1 MTAAACGGARRGEA
15 QPPPSLSLPPSLP
28 ACSARLGSAQLG
40 SVPLLTHPPALPA
53 PPQHGYQGL
62 HRLLLRL
69 HGGKGLAGKLAGAGS
84 AGAPGGAVL
93 VAPGGAPAPRSG
105 CRAAARIPCCRAHE
119 VEGRVVPPG
128 WVLGGCSA
136 AWRGM
141 KRGREPGWAPWGG
154 SGLGQQAVCGRV
166 AVPVSLCVCPRVR
179 LCPRVSPLTAKPT
192 QKVRLC
198 PRGQPRLS
206 GSALKIAGF
215 LKERCFEPKIQG
227 LSHSA
232 SVWKTCRMPTN
243 AVRDRRLLLSRRLR
257 GARPCQRAGAWG
269 PSFQRPVTARRRK
282 KKTCFT
288 LNSPSPVSTAAG
300 LQPSAAEAARG
311 ELCGWGLA
319 GASPPWALLGERSR
333 SSSLGHPCAASLPLS
348 FFVVSV
354 LLLTSTR

>member
-1 MTAAACGGARRGEA
+1 M
-15 QPPPSLSLPPSLP
+15 
-28 ACSARLGSAQLG
+28 
-40 SVPLLTHPPALPA
+40 
-53 PPQHGYQGL
+53 
-62 HRLLLRL
+62 
-69 HGGKGLAGKLAGAGS
+69 
-84 AGAPGGAVL
+84 L

-141 KRGREPGWAPWGG
+141 KRGWEPGWAPCGG

-166 AVPVSLCVCPRVR
+166 AVPVSLCVRPRVR

-198 PRGQPRLS
+198 SRGQPRLS

-232 SVWKTCRMPTN
+232 SVWKTCRMPKN

-257 GARPCQRAGAWG
+257 GARLCQCAGVRG

-282 KKTCFT
+282 KK
-288 LNSPSPVSTAAG
+288 
-300 LQPSAAEAARG
+300 
-311 ELCGWGLA
+311 
-319 GASPPWALLGERSR
+319 
-333 SSSLGHPCAASLPLS
+333 H
-348 FFVVSV
+348 V
-354 LLLTSTR
+354 LH

>member
-1 MTAAACGGARRGEA
+1 MVIKVYIASSSGSTAVRGSPGNLRGLGVREPRGEPCSW
-15 QPPPSLSLPPSLP
+15 PP
-28 ACSARLGSAQLG
+28 
-40 SVPLLTHPPALPA
+40 
-53 PPQHGYQGL
+53 
-62 HRLLLRL
+62 
-69 HGGKGLAGKLAGAGS
+69 
-84 AGAPGGAVL
+84 
-93 VAPGGAPAPRSG
+93 GAPAPRSG

-166 AVPVSLCVCPRVR
+166 SVPVSLCVRPRVR

-206 GSALKIAGF
+206 GSALKVAGF

-227 LSHSA
+227 VGAFSVSVEDLQDAQECSQRSETSA
-232 SVWKTCRMPTN
+232 EPLASRCP
-243 AVRDRRLLLSRRLR
+243 AVSACW
-257 GARPCQRAGAWG
+257 GAGSQLPEAGD
-269 PSFQRPVTARRRK
+269 SQEEE
-282 KKTCFT
+282 KKTHFT
-288 LNSPSPVSTAAG
+288 LNFPSPVSTAAG
-300 LQPSAAEAARG
+300 LQPSAAEPGSG

-333 SSSLGHPCAASLPLS
+333 SSSLGCPHAASLPLS
-348 FFVVSV
+348 FSV
-354 LLLTSTR
+354 ASVPLLTSTR